1 MKLFKLYTIATL
13 ALASVAF
20 TACEDD
26 GIIDDDFTPGAQSAG
41 AYFSNEAAQSYDIE
55 GDATS
60 VTFDIYRSAAGPE
73 VTYDLAVENPDAA
86 IFTAPAQVT
95 FAADALS
102 APYTITFD
110 PAKISEGQFFDF
122 TIALPAG
129 AVSNYGDGTYAF
141 TIGKPEPWESIGIG
155 IYTDD
160 IACSLYNIGGGKTLS
175 WNVEIQQNGLDKT
188 LYRLVNPYATMAK
201 MVNGATFDSANQYN
215 ITFRIREDNSVVF
228 TPNPFCTGLTLD
240 PTYGVIYGAQ
250 MSAGIGEYKDGVIT
264 FPTDGFG
271 AIEQSEY
278 GQGWYKANTHG
289 AEMIVFPGVELT
301 DYSAAIEYAGFFT
314 AADNTQQ
321 AIVNVDFGA
330 DVESARVA
338 CAITTD
344 VQALVNSIVSGEIE
358 FVEATQPGEV
368 RLPLE
373 GAGEYTAVIV
383 TYGNGEPQLYA
394 ATEFEILG
402 SGAVDEGNWT
412 SLGQSD
418 FIDGWFVV
426 GLNLPNGPSDALN
439 YPASVE
445 IQKSDDTPGLYRLM
459 APFTNDTYL
468 AAQANAIQ
476 KVRNIVINCQDPS
489 YCFVEPQKSG
499 WGNPAVQGG
508 AELVICD
515 GGYLYP
521 TLGIAQPAQ
530 VVAAGYGS
538 SLTVD
543 ADGVST
549 ILINSPFFGK
559 SAEPDDLGYSFIGQ
573 GQTMIPSIIMFVE
586 EDTPAAQAALKKK
599 VIAKTID
606 KLSGKIVRPATKSL
620 ALTKS
625 ANSVKKYKSNKKAN
639 GAIL

>member
-1 MKLFKLYTIATL
+1 
-13 ALASVAF
+13 
-20 TACEDD
+20 
-26 GIIDDDFTPGAQSAG
+26 
-41 AYFSNEAAQSYDIE
+41 
-55 GDATS
+55 
-60 VTFDIYRSAAGPE
+60 
-73 VTYDLAVENPDAA
+73 
-86 IFTAPAQVT
+86 
-95 FAADALS
+95 
-102 APYTITFD
+102 
-110 PAKISEGQFFDF
+110 
-122 TIALPAG
+122 
-129 AVSNYGDGTYAF
+129 
-141 TIGKPEPWESIGIG
+141 
-155 IYTDD
+155 
-160 IACSLYNIGGGKTLS
+160 
-175 WNVEIQQNGLDKT
+175 
-188 LYRLVNPYATMAK
+188 
-201 MVNGATFDSANQYN
+201 
-215 ITFRIREDNSVVF
+215 
-228 TPNPFCTGLTLD
+228 
-240 PTYGVIYGAQ
+240 
-250 MSAGIGEYKDGVIT
+250 
-264 FPTDGFG
+264 
-271 AIEQSEY
+271 
-278 GQGWYKANTHG
+278 
-289 AEMIVFPGVELT
+289 
-301 DYSAAIEYAGFFT
+301 
-314 AADNTQQ
+314 
-321 AIVNVDFGA
+321 
-330 DVESARVA
+330 
-338 CAITTD
+338 
-344 VQALVNSIVSGEIE
+344 
-358 FVEATQPGEV
+358 V

>member
-1 MKLFKLYTIATL
+1 MKLYKLYTIAAL
-13 ALASVAF
+13 ALASVTF
-20 TACEDD
+20 TACEND
-26 GIIDDDFTPGAQSAG
+26 GILDDDFTPGAQSAG
-41 AYFSNEAAQSYDIE
+41 AYFSNEAAESYEIE

-73 VTYDLAVENPDAA
+73 VTYALAVENPDAA
-86 IFTAPAQVT
+86 IFTAPSQVT
-95 FAADALS
+95 FAAEALS

-110 PAKISEGQFFDF
+110 PAKISDGQTFDF
-122 TIALPAG
+122 SISLPAE
-129 AVSNYGDGTYAF
+129 ATSNYGEGTYAF

-160 IACSLYNIGGGKTLS
+160 IVCSLYNIGGGKTLS
-175 WNVEIQQNGLDKT
+175 WKVEIQQNGLDKT

-201 MVNGATFDSANQYN
+201 MVNGAIFDTSKDYS
-215 ITFRIREDNSVVF
+215 ITFHVMEDNSVYF
-228 TPNPFCTGLTLD
+228 SPNPFCTGITLD
-240 PTYGVIYGAQ
+240 PSYGVIYGAQ
-250 MSAGIGEYKDGVIT
+250 MKAGIGVYEDGVIT
-264 FPTDGFG
+264 FPANGFG
-271 AIEQSEY
+271 VVEESEM
-278 GQGWYKANTHG
+278 GQGWYKGNTHG

-301 DYSAAIEYAGFFT
+301 DYSAAISYAGYYT
-314 AADNTQQ
+314 DAENNQQ
-321 AIVNVDFGA
+321 AIVNVQLGA
-330 DVESARVA
+330 DVENARVA

-344 VQALVNSIVSGEIE
+344 ANALLQSIVSGEAN
-358 FVEATQPGEV
+358 FVETAESGEV

-373 GAGEYTAVIV
+373 GPGEYIAVVV
-383 TYGNGEPQLYA
+383 TYGKGKPQMYA
-394 ATEFEILG
+394 QADFEILG
-402 SGAVDEGNWT
+402 NAVDEGNWS
-412 SLGQSD
+412 SLGQCD
-418 FIDGWFVV
+418 FIDSWIIP
-426 GLNLPNGPSDALN
+426 GLTLN
-439 YPASVE
+439 DGTAADPFNFPASVE

-530 VVAAGYGS
+530 VVAAGLGS

-549 ILINSPFFGK
+549 ILIKSPFFGK
-559 SAEPDDLGYSFIGQ
+559 SADPDDLGYSFIPEGQ
-573 GQTMIPSIIMFVE
+573 DMIPSVVMFIE
-586 EDTPAAQAALKKK
+586 EDTPAARAALKKK
-599 VIAKTID
+599 VIGKTIEM
-606 KLSGKIVRPATKSL
+606 LSGKFNRKPTKML
-620 ALTKS
+620 PLIKADKK
-625 ANSVKKYKSNKKAN
+625 AIKYKNNKKAN

>member
-1 MKLFKLYTIATL
+1 MKFLKYSLYTLMAM
-13 ALASVAF
+13 AVSASF
-20 TACEDD
+20 TACDSDD
-26 GIIDDDFTPGAQSAG
+26 VLDGYTAGAPSDGPYFASTLAESYDVSAG
-41 AYFSNEAAQSYDIE
+41 EA
-55 GDATS
+55 S
-60 VTFDIYRSAAGPE
+60 VTFDVSRADAAGEATYQLE
-73 VTYDLAVENPDAA
+73 VKNPDAQ
-86 IFTAPAQVT
+86 IFTVPTEVK
-95 FAADALS
+95 FAADATV
-102 APYTITFD
+102 APVVISFD
-110 PAKISEGQFFDF
+110 PAKVEDGDSYKFELTVVGASPYGVGSYTF
-122 TIALPAG
+122 TIM
-129 AVSNYGDGTYAF
+129 
-141 TIGKPEPWESIGIG
+141 KPEPWKSLGMCL
-155 IYTDD
+155 YTDD
-160 IACSLYNIGGGKTLS
+160 IVGSLYNTGVKT
-175 WNVEIQQNGLDKT
+175 WEVELLQNEKNT
-188 LYRLVNPYATMAK
+188 NLYRLVNPYEGFAK
-201 MVNGATFDSANQYN
+201 FFSNVTFDDSQDYN
-215 ITFRIREDNSVVF
+215 IDFVIEDGKVYF
-228 TPNPFCTGLTLD
+228 TPNPFCLGVTVD
-240 PTYGVIYGAQ
+240 PDYGVVYGGQ
-250 MSAGIGEYKDGVIT
+250 PEDGIGTYEDGIIT
-264 FPTDGFG
+264 FPTKGLLTVEEG
-271 AIEQSEY
+271 EY
-278 GQGWYKANTHG
+278 GKWYYANRNG
-289 AEMIVFPGVELT
+289 NERIVFPGVEVS
-301 DYSAAIEYAGFFT
+301 DYSAEINYAGLFIP
-314 AADNTQQ
+314 ADGAQQ
-321 AIVNVDFGA
+321 AIFNVDFGA
-330 DVESARVA
+330 DVENARVA
-338 CAITTD
+338 AAITTD
-344 VQALVNSIVSGEIE
+344 VEALANSVVAGEIE
-358 FVEATQPGEV
+358 FVEVTEPGEV
-368 RLPLE
+368 RVATE
-373 GAGEYTAVIV
+373 GPGEYVAVIV
-383 TYGNGEPQLYA
+383 TYGKGEPQLYA
-394 ATEFEILG
+394 ATEFEIVG
-402 SGAVDEGNWT
+402 SGNVDEGNWA
-412 SLGQSD
+412 SLGQCD

-530 VVAAGYGS
+530 VVAAGLGS

-559 SAEPDDLGYSFIGQ
+559 SADPDDLGYSFIGQ
-573 GQTMIPSIIMFVE
+573 GQEMIPSIIMFVE

-606 KLSGKIVRPATKSL
+606 MLSGKIVRPATKSL

>member
-1 MKLFKLYTIATL
+1 MKLFKLYTIAAL
-13 ALASVAF
+13 ALASVTF

-86 IFTAPAQVT
+86 IFTAPAQIT

-122 TIALPAG
+122 SIALPAD

-240 PTYGVIYGAQ
+240 PSYGVIYGAQ
-250 MSAGIGEYKDGVIT
+250 MSSGIGTYEDGIIT

-278 GQGWYKANTHG
+278 GQDWYKANTHG

-358 FVEATQPGEV
+358 FVETTQPGEV

-383 TYGNGEPQLYA
+383 TYGDGEPQLYA

-418 FIDGWFVV
+418 FIDGWFIV

-476 KVRNIVINCQDPS
+476 KVRNIVINCQDPA

-499 WGNPAVQGG
+499 WGNPVQGG

-530 VVAAGYGS
+530 VVAAGLGS
-538 SLTVD
+538 TLTVD

-559 SAEPDDLGYSFIGQ
+559 SADPDDLGYSFIGQ
-573 GQTMIPSIIMFVE
+573 GQEMIPSIIMFVE

-606 KLSGKIVRPATKSL
+606 MLSGKIVRPATKSL